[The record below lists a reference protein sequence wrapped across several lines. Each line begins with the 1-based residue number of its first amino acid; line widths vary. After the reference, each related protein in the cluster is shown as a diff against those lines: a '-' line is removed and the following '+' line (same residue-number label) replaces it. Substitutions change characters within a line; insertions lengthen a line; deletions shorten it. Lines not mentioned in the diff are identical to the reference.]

1 MSYLVFTDVR
11 SDLDESDDGY
21 DEEGDDF
28 EDEEALGIQVLDDDE
43 EDDYDDEKF
52 EQVFE
57 EAEDLRRINTSAS
70 NRPISKKYV
79 QTPGSSRRLESSHID
94 KKFLVD
100 ESKEPEDFET
110 MNEIKEEPE
119 RITEEKDTT
128 KDISQNLAEI
138 NKPSINNQKTE
149 KAKTEKSKPSK
160 NAPEPKKHQITQKK
174 PAPTQPKKQQPTKTT
189 KPKPQKS
196 LPKVTSPS

>member
-1 MSYLVFTDVR
+1 M
-11 SDLDESDDGY
+11 DESNDGY

-57 EAEDLRRINTSAS
+57 DAEDLRRINTSAS

-100 ESKEPEDFET
+100 ESKEPDDFET

-128 KDISQNLAEI
+128 KDISQNLADI
-138 NKPSINNQKTE
+138 NKSKEDKQKTQKSISE
-149 KAKTEKSKPSK
+149 KPKPSK
-160 NAPEPKKHQITQKK
+160 KAPEPKKHQITQKQPTSTHPVK
-174 PAPTQPKKQQPTKTT
+174 PHQPTKIT

-196 LPKVTSPS
+196 IPKVHL